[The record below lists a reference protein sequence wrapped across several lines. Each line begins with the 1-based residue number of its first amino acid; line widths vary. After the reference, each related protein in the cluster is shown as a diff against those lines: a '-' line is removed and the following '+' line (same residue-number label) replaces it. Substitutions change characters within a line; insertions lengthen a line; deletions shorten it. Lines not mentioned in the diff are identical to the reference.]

1 MGPHNSDVKEYL
13 FVEICLTTSVY
24 LLNHKR
30 NIESW
35 HLVRDIF
42 GQVIFYYPPQRC
54 LLIKSWEQIFLKAG
68 NRSFSPILVF
78 LEDTEFSR
86 GNILE
91 YKSSVQQTLNYTLLL
106 VPMDYVGEGNA
117 TTMLDT
123 HISTRKVHT
132 HIFPNARVRVFDS
145 LWWLFWNNRD
155 VIYLLQ
161 RIQLY

>member
-1 MGPHNSDVKEYL
+1 MSSHFSLSSKPQSQHWV
-13 FVEICLTTSVY
+13 LTSCQGY
-24 LLNHKR
+24 FWSSHILLSPPKVLINR
-30 NIESW
+30 ES
-35 HLVRDIF
+35 
-42 GQVIFYYPPQRC
+42 
-54 LLIKSWEQIFLKAG
+54 LKAG

-91 YKSSVQQTLNYTLLL
+91 YKSSVQQTLTYSLFL

-123 HISTRKVHT
+123 HISTREVRT
-132 HIFPNARVRVFDS
+132 HIFPNARVRIFDS
-145 LWWLFWNNRD
+145 LRWLFWNNRD
-155 VIYLLQ
+155 IIYLLH